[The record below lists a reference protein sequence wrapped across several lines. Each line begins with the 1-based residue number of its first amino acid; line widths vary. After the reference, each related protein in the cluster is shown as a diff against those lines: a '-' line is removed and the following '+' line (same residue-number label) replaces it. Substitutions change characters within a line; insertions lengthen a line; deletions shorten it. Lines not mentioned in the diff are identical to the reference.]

1 MTYYNRGA
9 TLPLVHHYDTCF
21 DSIYCFE
28 LSSYITTIY
37 AAPLVVTKQTY
48 QKRAETENV
57 FAASYELI
65 QGLTLPKLLSYK
77 T

>member
-37 AAPLVVTKQTY
+37 AARLV
-48 QKRAETENV
+48 
-57 FAASYELI
+57 
-65 QGLTLPKLLSYK
+65 
-77 T
+77 